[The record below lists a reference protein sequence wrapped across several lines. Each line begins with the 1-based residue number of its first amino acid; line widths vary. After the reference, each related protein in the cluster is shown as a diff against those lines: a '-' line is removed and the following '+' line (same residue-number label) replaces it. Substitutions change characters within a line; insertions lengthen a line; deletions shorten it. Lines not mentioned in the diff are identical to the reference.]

1 MIKRHNNVHMNIT
14 HHRASLVCE
23 SDKPEADNLLSCSL
37 LQPHLLGNKWLKIIP
52 QFKQN
57 YLVSKPRFSVNKLR
71 CLLEF
76 SISLDILR
84 ASNTETVI

>member
-1 MIKRHNNVHMNIT
+1 MNIT

-37 LQPHLLGNKWLKIIP
+37 LQPHLLRNIRLKIIR
-52 QFKQN
+52 QIKHD

-76 SISLDILR
+76 SISLDILQ
-84 ASNTETVI
+84 ASKTET